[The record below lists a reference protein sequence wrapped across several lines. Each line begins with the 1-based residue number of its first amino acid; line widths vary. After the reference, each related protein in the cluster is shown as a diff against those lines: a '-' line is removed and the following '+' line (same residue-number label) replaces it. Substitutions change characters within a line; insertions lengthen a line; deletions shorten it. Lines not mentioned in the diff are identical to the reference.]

1 MGNNFSRRDFLKGA
15 AAGAFGLATAGILG
29 GLGKASAEGIYT
41 PGTYTAT
48 AQGMGTVKMTAVFD
62 ANSIVSIDLD
72 LAEETPAI
80 GQAAK
85 DAIIEQLMNA
95 QGTDIDGVSSATIT
109 TNAAK
114 SCLEQ
119 CIAQAKGGAA
129 SVNSNVEQ
137 VLATEGTF
145 VATDIIP
152 EDVNASAVVMGEI
165 KDFAQEIDCDIVV
178 CGAGAAGVVAAVKA
192 VEEGKKVVVLQ
203 KEPIADSQGNCASAI
218 VKSGSTPA
226 GIAS

>member
-29 GLGKASAEGIYT
+29 GMGKASAEGIYT

-72 LAEETPAI
+72 LAEETPSI

-129 SVNSNVEQ
+129 
-137 VLATEGTF
+137 
-145 VATDIIP
+145 I
-152 EDVNASAVVMGEI
+152 AVSYTHLTLPT
-165 KDFAQEIDCDIVV
+165 
-178 CGAGAAGVVAAVKA
+178 KA
-192 VEEGKKVVVLQ
+192 
-203 KEPIADSQGNCASAI
+203 
-218 VKSGSTPA
+218 
-226 GIAS
+226 